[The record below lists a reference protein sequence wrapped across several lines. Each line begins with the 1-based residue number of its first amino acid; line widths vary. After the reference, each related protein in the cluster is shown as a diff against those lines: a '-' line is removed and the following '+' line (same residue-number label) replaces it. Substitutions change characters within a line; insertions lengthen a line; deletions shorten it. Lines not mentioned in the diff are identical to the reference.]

1 MDKFKIKLNPF
12 ATGDTYM
19 RQLFHCLQFFIY
31 LIFIRYTYQ
40 DNKKLYK
47 YSQIMY
53 RKGTTEKV
61 IKMLPSLG

>member
-1 MDKFKIKLNPF
+1 MTNSWHL
-12 ATGDTYM
+12 Y
-19 RQLFHCLQFFIY
+19 LFIY

-40 DNKKLYK
+40 ENKKLYK

-61 IKMLPSLG
+61 IKMLPLRG

>member
-1 MDKFKIKLNPF
+1 MMYIKIGQLLVTPHPAVPVVMYLFRLN
-12 ATGDTYM
+12 
-19 RQLFHCLQFFIY
+19 

-53 RKGTTEKV
+53 RKGTTEKL
-61 IKMLPSLG
+61 IKMLPLRD